1 MPMQCKSSRP
11 GAWIEDV
18 AQTVAEEVKGEDG
31 DQEGDAGRQA
41 QPRFVSQVA
50 RALADHLAPG
60 RRRRLDA
67 ETDEAE
73 ARLQADRR
81 GGPEA
86 GQHHQLSCYV
96 GEDVDAEDAAT
107 ADAER
112 SRRLNELLLFE
123 RQSRPVG
130 ETGETRRDR
139 QADGDD

>member
-31 DQEGDAGRQA
+31 DKQGDAGCQA
-41 QPRFVSQVA
+41 EPRFVSQVA
-50 RALADHLAPG
+50 CAVADHLPPG
-60 RRRRLDA
+60 RSRRLNA
-67 ETDEAE
+67 EADEAE

-86 GQHHQLSCYV
+86 GQHHELSCYV

-112 SRRLNELLLFE
+112 PRR
-123 RQSRPVG
+123 
-130 ETGETRRDR
+130 
-139 QADGDD
+139 